1 METTTPLPTTT
12 LTSPKRKRDTKD
24 PLDQAFVPPTARL
37 RIADLPT
44 TSTCSSVEREYTGE
58 GSPRTTVARHL
69 QNLNLT
75 GQTFDFGQLLKEQQ
89 QQQPPPGPAMAVS
102 DFDGAGGSLPANHQQ
117 HQQQQRHQ
125 QQEAAHSD
133 LTPSMLSAINPP
145 FFQTDTNNTNLP
157 PDVPETPRLRPTNA
171 PSPLLSPVSRCKSP
185 PPMNLWWAEAEIT
198 GHNPTDPADDGYGI
212 NGVGFLPT
220 PATANARAERRKKQ
234 VAEWK
239 NREAKEARQKR
250 SDRRRRRD
258 VDLAA
263 EGGSATDGGSMPER
277 RVRFL
282 EV

>member
-1 METTTPLPTTT
+1 METSTPLPTTT

-24 PLDQAFVPPTARL
+24 PLDQALVPPTARL

-44 TSTCSSVEREYTGE
+44 TNTCSSVEREYTGE
-58 GSPRTTVARHL
+58 GSPRTTVARNF

-75 GQTFDFGQLLKEQQ
+75 GQTFDFGQLLREQQQQ
-89 QQQPPPGPAMAVS
+89 QQQPPEPAMAVS
-102 DFDGAGGSLPANHQQ
+102 GFDRAGGSLPANHHQ
-117 HQQQQRHQ
+117 HQQQQQQ
-125 QQEAAHSD
+125 QQEAAHSG
-133 LTPSMLSAINPP
+133 LTPNTLSAINPP
-145 FFQTDTNNTNLP
+145 FFKPDSNTIDLP
-157 PDVPETPRLRPTNA
+157 PEVPETPRLRPTNA

-258 VDLAA
+258 TELGA
-263 EGGSATDGGSMPER
+263 EGGSATGGGSMPER